1 MKENDAKD
9 DLSIRQ
15 LMGRVYRRFRSLSW
29 GDRLRIAY
37 FCMAFTMLV
46 GRVENNHFAF
56 LVGLAINLLVAY
68 EQVRKNSIIEKIL
81 LDNDSIKE
89 KEDMNEMDKDS
100 LRGLFEGA
108 VLHGPQIVIAQS
120 GSKVVYKEVSSTK
133 EEKPQVTDIQIANAI
148 RAING
153 KGKPLNGYQ
162 FWLGACCLLSWKY
175 DYPRNLSECCERINA
190 LPLEGVEYTCKY
202 ENIRK
207 FPALHAFAKEDARQW
222 DMYKPKEDERN
233 FFNGCLSVSQALDT
247 EIQKQ
252 IELG

>member
-56 LVGLAINLLVAY
+56 LVGLAINLLYAY
-68 EQVRKNSIIEKIL
+68 EQVRRNSIIEKL
-81 LDNDSIKE
+81 MLDNDIMEES
-89 KEDMNEMDKDS
+89 MNGKDNEL

-108 VLHGPQIVIAQS
+108 VLHEPQIVIAQS
-120 GSKVVYKEVSSTK
+120 GSKVVYKEVTSSK

-162 FWLGACCLLSWKY
+162 LWLGACCLLSWKY
-175 DYPRNLSECCERINA
+175 DFPRNLNECCERINA
-190 LPLEGVEYTCKY
+190 LPLEGVEYICKY
-202 ENIRK
+202 DNIRK
-207 FPALHAFAKEDARQW
+207 LAATNKFVKEDARQW
-222 DMYKPKEDERN
+222 DSYKPKDDERN
-233 FFNGCLSVSQALDT
+233 FFNGCLSVSQALDA

-252 IELG
+252 IELD

>member
-9 DLSIRQ
+9 DLSIRE

-120 GSKVVYKEVSSTK
+120 GSKVVYKEVTSTK

-175 DYPRNLSECCERINA
+175 DFPRNLNECCERINA